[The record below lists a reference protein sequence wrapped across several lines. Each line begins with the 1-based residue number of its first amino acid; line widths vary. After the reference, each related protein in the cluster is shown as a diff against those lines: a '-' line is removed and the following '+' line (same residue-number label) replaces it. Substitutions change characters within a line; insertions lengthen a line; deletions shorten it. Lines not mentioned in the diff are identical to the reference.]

1 MLRGN
6 LRTADLFEEGL
17 VFPHHDPAT
26 IREPMPRLT
35 RRRLLQSLSAA
46 ALTPLAARAERKMIA
61 TEFFEVSDV
70 EVHLA
75 SLDPAHDGL
84 RVVQLSDLHIGS
96 GVPDGRIISAVREVN
111 ALKPDLVVLTGDFV
125 TSKRDPLSRVPQLLE
140 PIAAPRVAVLG
151 NHDYWSGPREL
162 HDGLER
168 IGVSVLQ
175 NENTAV
181 RLKGVDFHVIGVDDS
196 TTQHDDVDVAYRGAG
211 QASRL
216 VLTHTPNAASKL
228 PAWEDVLCLS
238 GHTHGGQWDVPR
250 LTQGVFRTV
259 GQPWYRGAY
268 RVRGN
273 QLYVNRGLGFG
284 RGTRLPRINSD
295 PEVTLITL
303 RHREPV

>member
-1 MLRGN
+1 
-6 LRTADLFEEGL
+6 
-17 VFPHHDPAT
+17 
-26 IREPMPRLT
+26 MPRLT
-35 RRRLLQSLSAA
+35 RRRLLESLSALA
-46 ALTPLAARAERKMIA
+46 FAPLSARAAARRERKLIA
-61 TEFFEVSDV
+61 NEYFECAEV

-84 RVVQLSDLHIGS
+84 RVVQLSDLHIGH

-111 ALKPDLVVLTGDFV
+111 ELQPDLVVLTGDFV
-125 TSKRDPLSRVPQLLE
+125 TNRRDPLSRVPQLLE
-140 PIAAPRVAVLG
+140 PLAAPRVAVLG
-151 NHDYWSGPREL
+151 NHDYWSGAREL

-175 NENTAV
+175 NENTAL
-181 RLKGVDFHVIGVDDS
+181 RLRGVDFNVIGVDDS
-196 TTQHDDVDVAYRGAG
+196 TTGHDDVDAAYKGAG
-211 QASRL
+211 KASRL
-216 VLTHTPNAASKL
+216 VLTHTPSAASKL

-238 GHTHGGQWDVPR
+238 GHTHGGQWDVPK
-250 LTQGVFRTV
+250 LTQGLFRGV

-295 PEVTLITL
+295 PEVTLLTL
-303 RHREPV
+303 RCAAP

>member
-1 MLRGN
+1 
-6 LRTADLFEEGL
+6 
-17 VFPHHDPAT
+17 
-26 IREPMPRLT
+26 MPRLT

-46 ALTPLAARAERKMIA
+46 AMAPLAARAERKLIA
-61 TEFFEVSDV
+61 NEFFEVTDV
-70 EVHLA
+70 EVHLM

-84 RVVQLSDLHIGS
+84 RIAQLSDLHIGY

-111 ALKPDLVVLTGDFV
+111 RLEPDLVVLTGDFV

-140 PIAAPRVAVLG
+140 ALAAPRVAVLG
-151 NHDYWSGPREL
+151 NHDHWSGLATLRN
-162 HDGLER
+162 GLEG

-175 NENTAV
+175 NQNTSV
-181 RLKGVDFHVIGVDDS
+181 RLRGVDFNVIGIDDS
-196 TTQHDDVDVAYRGAG
+196 TTQNDDVDAAFKGAG
-211 QASRL
+211 KASRL
-216 VLTHTPNAASKL
+216 VLTHTPTCAGKL

-250 LTQGVFRTV
+250 LTKGIFRSA

-268 RVRGN
+268 PVRGN

-284 RGTRLPRINSD
+284 KGTVLPRINSD

>member
-1 MLRGN
+1 
-6 LRTADLFEEGL
+6 
-17 VFPHHDPAT
+17 
-26 IREPMPRLT
+26 MPRLT
-35 RRRLLQSLSAA
+35 RRRILESLSAL
-46 ALTPLAARAERKMIA
+46 ALAPLTAKAAARRQRKMIA
-61 TEFFEVSDV
+61 TEYFECAEV
-70 EVHLA
+70 EVHCL

-84 RVVQLSDLHIGS
+84 RVVQLSDLHIGN

-111 ALKPDLVVLTGDFV
+111 ELEPDLVVLTGDFV
-125 TSKRDPLSRVPQLLE
+125 TNKRDPLSRVPELLE
-140 PIAAPRVAVLG
+140 PLAAPRVAVLG
-151 NHDYWSGPREL
+151 NHDYWSGPAEL

-181 RLKGVDFHVIGVDDS
+181 RLRGVDFNVIGVDDS
-196 TTQHDDVDVAYRGAG
+196 TTGHDDVDAAYRGAG
-211 QASRL
+211 KSSRL
-216 VLTHTPNAASKL
+216 VLTHTPSAAAKL

-250 LTQGVFRTV
+250 LTQGIFRGV

-284 RGTRLPRINSD
+284 KGTRLPRINSD
-295 PEVTLITL
+295 PEVTVLTL
-303 RHREPV
+303 RRLEPT